1 MNPLFIICYARKIK
15 MHFLNPAVVL
25 LLCFSCVA
33 HLYVR
38 NNFEQ
43 LKQGVFN
50 RESQVLNRVTLATF
64 DCRFTFLQFK
74 CATQRKLHIYSIAW
88 FKKIV
93 LSFKILW
100 PEIWLYIGSS
110 FCTVYATLF

>member
-38 NNFEQ
+38 KLN
-43 LKQGVFN
+43 G
-50 RESQVLNRVTLATF
+50 QVALDAGNAE
-64 DCRFTFLQFK
+64 
-74 CATQRKLHIYSIAW
+74 A
-88 FKKIV
+88 
-93 LSFKILW
+93 
-100 PEIWLYIGSS
+100 
-110 FCTVYATLF
+110 